1 MTRITILNKVE
12 TTNYMSDMVVVC
24 GPLKGKTSRSYLLY
38 PHLPVA
44 INNPGYFPN
53 TVPPALFSEY

>member
-1 MTRITILNKVE
+1 MTRITILNKVDYSLS
-12 TTNYMSDMVVVC
+12 TTNYMSDMIN
-24 GPLKGKTSRSYLLY
+24 TS
-38 PHLPVA
+38 HFPVA